1 MGENR
6 HFIEF
11 LYKFQGKSISLK
23 THQTPFISKN
33 TVTPVTGT

>member
-1 MGENR
+1 MGENH

-23 THQTPFISKN
+23 THQTLYISKN
-33 TVTPVTGT
+33 SVTPVTGT